1 MSAYLAL
8 EKKFRRMNAIGE
20 ASGVLGWDMSTV
32 MPAGGA
38 EARMEQLAALSG
50 VQHEILTSS
59 EMEDLF
65 AQAIESKGDLG
76 SWQLANLREMQRI
89 WRHATALDGD
99 FVEAQTKAGKRC
111 EMIWREARPNNDFA
125 SILPAM
131 KEVLNLTQQEAK
143 IKAELFECDTYDALL
158 DHFEPGGKSMRIDAI
173 FDDLAVFLPDFTQ
186 AVLEKQASETAAEM
200 PDGPF
205 SVKAQEALGR
215 EMIKAVGFDFNHGRL
230 DVSLHPFCGGV
241 PDDIRITTRYDE
253 TDFMTSLMG
262 VLHETGHAMYE
273 RNLPKDWR
281 LQPVGSARGMTM
293 HESQSLIIEMQASRS
308 EEFVS
313 FVAEKAKVAFAGK
326 GAAWAPD
333 NMQRIY
339 NKVKPD
345 FIRVDA
351 DEVTYPAHVILRY
364 RLEKELIKGSMGLED
379 LPQAWNDGL
388 EGLLGIRPPNDTLG
402 CLQDIH
408 WYDGAWGYF
417 PTYTLGAMAAA
428 QLFAAAK
435 AAVPEIP
442 SALAQGNFGP
452 LMGWLNE
459 NVHAWGSFLSTDEL
473 LTTVTGHPLDPQVF
487 KAHLKAR
494 YLDV

>member
-1 MSAYLAL
+1 MSSYQAL

-50 VQHEILTSS
+50 VRHEILTSR

-65 AQAIESKGDLG
+65 AGALEKKGDLG

-89 WRHATALDGD
+89 WRHATTLESD
-99 FVEAQTKAGKRC
+99 FVEAQTKACKKC
-111 EMIWREARPNNDFA
+111 EMIWRSARPDNDFA
-125 SILPAM
+125 SILPAL
-131 KEVLNLTQQEAK
+131 KEVLNLTRQEAK
-143 IKAELFECDTYDALL
+143 IKAEVFECDTYDALL
-158 DHFEPGGKSMRIDAI
+158 DHFEPGGKSIRIDAI
-173 FDDLAVFLPDFTQ
+173 FDDLATFLPEFTQ
-186 AVLEKQASETAAEM
+186 AVQEKQASEPQAIM

-205 SVKAQEALGR
+205 SITDQEKLGR

-253 TDFMTSLMG
+253 NDFMTSMMG

-313 FVAEKAKVAFAGK
+313 YIASKAQTAFKGK
-326 GAAWAPD
+326 SSAWASD

-364 RLEKELIKGSMGLED
+364 RLEKELINGSMELD
-379 LPQAWNDGL
+379 TLPEAWSDGL
-388 EGLLGIRPPNDTLG
+388 EKLLGIRPPNDTMG

-428 QLFAAAK
+428 QLFASAK
-435 AAVPEIP
+435 SEVPAIP
-442 SALAQGNFGP
+442 EALGRGDFSP
-452 LMGWLNE
+452 LMGWLRK
-459 NVHAWGSFLSTDEL
+459 NVHTWGSFLSTDEL
-473 LTTVTGHPLDPQVF
+473 LTRVTGHPLDTQVF

-494 YLDV
+494 YLES

>member
-1 MSAYLAL
+1 MSSYLAL

-32 MPAGGA
+32 MPSGGA

-50 VQHEILTSS
+50 VQHEILTSD
-59 EMEDLF
+59 EMQELF
-65 AQAIESKGDLG
+65 GKALDKKGELG

-89 WRHATALDGD
+89 WRHATALEGD
-99 FVEAQTKAGKRC
+99 FVEAQTRAGKRC

-125 SILPAM
+125 SILPAL
-131 KEVLNLTQQEAK
+131 KEVLNLTRQEAA
-143 IKAELFECDTYDALL
+143 IKSELFGCDTYDALL
-158 DHFEPGGKSMRIDAI
+158 DHFEPGGKSVRIDAI
-173 FDDLAVFLPDFTQ
+173 FDDLANFLPDFTQ
-186 AVLEKQASETAAEM
+186 AVIEKQASEPEAVM

-205 SVKAQEALGR
+205 SISDQERLGR
-215 EMIKAVGFDFNHGRL
+215 EMIKAVGFDFHHGRL

-241 PDDIRITTRYDE
+241 PDDVRITTRYDE

-308 EEFVS
+308 EEFIS
-313 FVAEKAKVAFAGK
+313 FIAGKAKAAFNAQGTT
-326 GAAWAPD
+326 WSPD

-364 RLEKELIKGSMGLED
+364 RLEKELIKGSMELDD
-379 LPQAWNDGL
+379 LPQAWGDGL
-388 EGLLGIRPPNDTLG
+388 EKLLGIRPPNDTLG

-417 PTYTLGAMAAA
+417 PTYTLGAMSAA
-428 QLFAAAK
+428 QLFSAAK
-435 AAVPEIP
+435 KAAPEIP
-442 SALAQGNFGP
+442 EALGRGDFSP

-473 LTTVTGHPLDPQVF
+473 LTRVTGHPLDPQVF

-494 YLDV
+494 YLDS